1 MTRPSHRLDAGRILV
16 TGGAGFIGSAL
27 VWMLNQR
34 GLDDIVVTDVLGTSD
49 KWRNLVPLRIR
60 DYLEADELLPMLR
73 ATPAWLDDVRTVFHL
88 GAISATTE
96 RDASLL
102 VRNNVEYTKALAQW
116 ALGRDVR
123 FVYASSAATYG
134 DGTTGMSD
142 AADLGTL
149 RPRNAYGFSKHVF
162 DRWAKR
168 HGVLDHAVGLKY
180 FNVFGPNEAHKGDMR
195 SVVAKAYEQIVAGG
209 RVRLF
214 KSHRPDFRDGEQR
227 RDFVY
232 VKDAVAATLHLAEA
246 PAAGLFNVG
255 TGTAHTWLD
264 LVTPIFAALGTA
276 PAIDFV
282 EMPEQLRA
290 GYQYHTQADVGRLR
304 ATGWTQP
311 ATPLADAVAEYVRDH
326 LVPDRRLGD

>member
-1 MTRPSHRLDAGRILV
+1 MTHRLDSGRILV

-27 VWMLNQR
+27 VWALNQR
-34 GLDDIVVTDVLGTSD
+34 GLDDVVVTDVLGTSD

-60 DYLEADELLPMLR
+60 DYLEADDLLALLR

-102 VRNNVEYTKALAQW
+102 IRNNVDYTKTLAQW
-116 ALGRDVR
+116 ALARDVR

-134 DGTTGMSD
+134 DGSAGMSD
-142 AADLGTL
+142 AADLATL
-149 RPRNAYGFSKHVF
+149 RPRNAYGFSKHQL
-162 DRWAKR
+162 DRWAAR
-168 HGVLDHAVGLKY
+168 HGVLDRAVGLKY

-195 SVVAKAYEQIVAGG
+195 SVVAKAYEQIVATG

-214 KSHRPDFRDGEQR
+214 KSHRPDYRDGEQR

-232 VKDAVAATLHLAEA
+232 VKDAVAATLHLAESGA
-246 PAAGLFNVG
+246 HGLFNVG
-255 TGTAHTWLD
+255 TGTAHTWLE
-264 LVTPIFAALGTA
+264 LVTPIFAAMGRPA
-276 PAIDFV
+276 AIDFV
-282 EMPEQLRA
+282 DMPEALRA
-290 GYQYHTQADVGRLR
+290 GYQYHTQADVGRLGG
-304 ATGWTQP
+304 TGWREAP
-311 ATPLADAVAEYVRDH
+311 TPLADAVTEYVRDH